1 MIQYI
6 YIVKM
11 DKGSEIN
18 EKILAEYQED
28 RFVSKAIFEDAIKQL
43 NNQLYEAYK
52 RIAQLTEEKNKLK
65 SGR

>member
-1 MIQYI
+1 
-6 YIVKM
+6 VKM

-18 EKILAEYQED
+18 EKILANYQES
-28 RFVSKAIFEDAIKQL
+28 RFVSKELFESTIKQL

-52 RIAQLTEEKNKLK
+52 RIAQLTEETNKLK

>member
-1 MIQYI
+1 
-6 YIVKM
+6 M

-18 EKILAEYQED
+18 EKILEKYQESG
-28 RFVSKAIFEDAIKQL
+28 FVSKELFESTIKQL

-52 RIAQLTEEKNKLK
+52 RIAQLTEETNKLK

>member
-1 MIQYI
+1 
-6 YIVKM
+6 M

-18 EKILAEYQED
+18 DKILEKYQED
-28 RFVSKAIFEDAIKQL
+28 RFVSKQMFENTIKDL
-43 NNQLYEAYK
+43 NRQLYEAYK

>member
-1 MIQYI
+1 
-6 YIVKM
+6 M

-18 EKILAEYQED
+18 EKILANYQES
-28 RFVSKAIFEDAIKQL
+28 RFVSKELFESTIKQL

-52 RIAQLTEEKNKLK
+52 RIAQLTEETNKLK

>member
-1 MIQYI
+1 
-6 YIVKM
+6 M

-18 EKILAEYQED
+18 EKILEKYQESG
-28 RFVSKAIFEDAIKQL
+28 FVSKELFENTIKEL

-52 RIAQLTEEKNKLK
+52 RIAQLTEETNKLK